1 LGPIHPFTVP
11 LIQRKIME
19 HEAMLQEQLGT
30 NDYQIIVR
38 TEMGKVQDVNS
49 TANIAH
55 TFFLSGL

>member
-1 LGPIHPFTVP
+1 
-11 LIQRKIME
+11 
-19 HEAMLQEQLGT
+19 MLQEQLGT

-55 TFFLSGL
+55 TFFPVGTVTKFVETLYSEAKSYWS